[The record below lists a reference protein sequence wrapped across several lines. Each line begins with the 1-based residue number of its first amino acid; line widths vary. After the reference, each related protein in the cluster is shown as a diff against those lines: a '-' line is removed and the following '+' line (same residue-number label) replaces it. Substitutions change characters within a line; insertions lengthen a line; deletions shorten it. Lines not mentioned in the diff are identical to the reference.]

1 MRISLVTCMEE
12 FREKFE
18 VYEFDESR
26 ARGEFKP
33 IPEQRLN
40 KIEYYLRCLLHVIV
54 NKTEFWEDVLNLIY
68 EGTSEITKVAFDLS
82 VDVAPNSSFE
92 YEISL
97 EGTPYVCICPTRT
110 QYASIAGDS
119 RLTVLVNEYPLD
131 ITEIPSEWMNKY
143 VALNEPIPTEPT
155 TKRIEILLKRK
166 VKVILTNQ
174 NPDTTS
180 KISFYMPC
188 MLMDYRKAKDII
200 EGCHI
205 PLIKDITRLIF
216 RR

>member
-1 MRISLVTCMEE
+1 MSELREE
-12 FREKFE
+12 FE
-18 VYEFDESR
+18 VYEFDEPG
-26 ARGEFKP
+26 ARDEFKP
-33 IPEQRLN
+33 IPPRLN

-54 NKTEFWEDVLNLIY
+54 NKTEFWEDTLNLIY

-97 EGTPYVCICPTRT
+97 ENTPYVCICPTRT

-131 ITEIPSEWMNKY
+131 IKEIPSEWMNKY

-174 NPDTTS
+174 NPNTTS
-180 KISFYMPC
+180 KISFYMSC
-188 MLMDYRKAKDII
+188 MLMDYKKARDII
-200 EGCHI
+200 ESYHI

-216 RR
+216 GRR